1 MSDSN
6 TNFDDSDGDNDSA
19 YAYPTR
25 PSAWDNDSDFG
36 VGYDPNVAQGR
47 QIHHS
52 PDFQM
57 TGMMFNGATAN
68 IHGDSGDVDFVSSY
82 TGPK

>member
-6 TNFDDSDGDNDSA
+6 YSFNDSDGDNDGA
-19 YAYPTR
+19 YEFPTR
-25 PSAWDNDSDFG
+25 PSAFDVDADLG
-36 VGYDPNVAQGR
+36 IGYDPNVAQGR

-57 TGMMFNGATAN
+57 TGMFFNGATAN
-68 IHGDSGDVDFVSSY
+68 IHGASGDVDFVSSY
-82 TGPK
+82 IGPK